1 MTTPSVPVSQI
12 VTAADLLKAYAAG
25 QRNFEYVMLAEAD
38 LLGAD
43 LKGCD
48 FSYADFS
55 GANLSTANLRGAD
68 LSYANLSYANLTEAD
83 LRGAM
88 LIGTAL
94 RTAILTAA
102 QFHQADYD
110 PDETHFPPGFDPVQ
124 QGLKADR

>member
-12 VTAADLLKAYAAG
+12 ATATDLLQAYAAG
-25 QRNFEYVMLAEAD
+25 QRNFEYVILADTD
-38 LLGAD
+38 LIGAD

-55 GANLSTANLRGAD
+55 GANLSGCNLRGAD
-68 LSYANLSYANLTEAD
+68 LSYANLSDANLTEAD

-88 LIGTAL
+88 LIGTDL
-94 RTAILTAA
+94 RTATITDT

-110 PDETHFPPGFDPVQ
+110 PQETHFPPGFDPVQ
-124 QGLKADR
+124 QELKADR